1 MLVVMWILEV
11 PTYEHGIY
19 IHAHEFI
26 YDGNGDQHILNRMS
40 L

>member
-26 YDGNGDQHILNRMS
+26 YDVGAKAGTHEQW
-40 L
+40 